1 MSRHLLHAID
11 DLKERMALLGATVQ
25 QAVALAVEAVL
36 NGDAEKAD
44 QVARGDRAIDVAE
57 VALEEECLKVFALYQ
72 PVGRDLRLMVGIL
85 KLNSDLERIGDLAV
99 SVAGNAGHLDAAGHP
114 ELKALLAQL
123 AARSQSMIHQ
133 GLDCLMR
140 QDARLALDVCA
151 ADDEVDRLYTA
162 VRSSI
167 QQVISLPGEP
177 RDLPRVEALLRMVH
191 TARSLERMADH
202 ATNIAEDVIY
212 MVTGEIPRHGGHLEV
227 RSWLDRDG
235 EDAVKTAS

>member
-1 MSRHLLHAID
+1 MSVHFQREIGQ
-11 DLKERMALLGATVQ
+11 LKKQALSLSALVEEAVWLAVRAVQERDP
-25 QAVALAVEAVL
+25 ALAERVIA
-36 NGDAEKAD
+36 
-44 QVARGDRAIDVAE
+44 GDRAIDERE
-57 VALEEECLKVFALYQ
+57 VQVEEECLKLLALYQ
-72 PVGRDLRLMVGIL
+72 PVASDLRFLVSVL

-151 ADDEVDRLYTA
+151 ADDEVDAMYHA
-162 VRSSI
+162 VRGSI
-167 QQVISLPGEP
+167 QDVLAAGDEP
-177 RDLPRVEALLRMVH
+177 RDVERVEALLRMVH

-235 EDAVKTAS
+235 EDAVKSAS